1 MFFVSSLEIKLA
13 DGEVY
18 IMSGG
23 KLKKRPPITAAQNT
37 LDKTAI
43 QSKIEALDF
52 SNEMTKNAY
61 LYRLQECKTESELND
76 LIEVIAVGE
85 EQLYFIQNDLFQLL
99 EKYIWRIQ
107 ELHYLSLMRKK
118 SLIEELITCEL
129 QDEMEEL
136 YLKAVVEE
144 EVLKISHEL

>member
-1 MFFVSSLEIKLA
+1 MFFVPSLEIKMA

-18 IMSGG
+18 TMSGG
-23 KLKKRPPITAAQNT
+23 KLKKRPPITAAAKS
-37 LDKTAI
+37 LDKSAV

-61 LYRLQECKTESELND
+61 LYRLNECKTESELKD

-85 EQLYFIQNDLFQLL
+85 EQLYSIQTNLFQLL
-99 EKYIWRIQ
+99 EKYVWRIQ
-107 ELHYLSLMRKK
+107 ELRHLSLMRKK
-118 SLIEELITCEL
+118 SLIEALIACEL

-144 EVLKISHEL
+144 EILKISSEL

>member
-1 MFFVSSLEIKLA
+1 MSLLEIKMA

-18 IMSGG
+18 TMSNG
-23 KLKKRPPITAAQNT
+23 KLKKRAPITAVRDE

-43 QSKIEALDF
+43 QSQIEALDF

-61 LYRLQECKTESELND
+61 LYRLNECKTESELKD
-76 LIEVIAVGE
+76 LIDVIAVGE
-85 EQLYFIQNDLFQLL
+85 EQLYSIQNGLFQLL
-99 EKYIWRIQ
+99 EKYVWRIQ
-107 ELHYLSLMRKK
+107 ELHHLSLMRKK
-118 SLIEELITCEL
+118 SLIEALIECEL

-144 EVLKISHEL
+144 EVLKISSEFE

>member
-1 MFFVSSLEIKLA
+1 MVFVSSLEIKMA

-18 IMSGG
+18 TMSGG
-23 KLKKRPPITAAQNT
+23 KLKKRPPLTAATKT
-37 LDKTAI
+37 LDKSAVQSTI
-43 QSKIEALDF
+43 QALDF

-61 LYRLQECKTESELND
+61 LYRLNECKTESELKE
-76 LIEVIAVGE
+76 LIEVITVGE
-85 EQLYFIQNDLFQLL
+85 EQLYSIQTTLFQLL

-107 ELHYLSLMRKK
+107 ELPYLSLTRKK
-118 SLIEELITCEL
+118 SLIEALIECEL

-144 EVLKISHEL
+144 EILKISSEL

>member
-1 MFFVSSLEIKLA
+1 MPSLEIKMA

-18 IMSGG
+18 TMSGG
-23 KLKKRPPITAAQNT
+23 KLKKRPPITAAAKS
-37 LDKTAI
+37 LDKSAV

-61 LYRLQECKTESELND
+61 LYRLNECKTESELKD

-85 EQLYFIQNDLFQLL
+85 EQLYSIQTNLFQLL
-99 EKYIWRIQ
+99 EKYVWRIQ
-107 ELHYLSLMRKK
+107 ELRHLSLMRKK
-118 SLIEELITCEL
+118 SLIEALIACEL

-144 EVLKISHEL
+144 EILKISSEL

>member
-1 MFFVSSLEIKLA
+1 MFFVPSLEIKMA

-18 IMSGG
+18 TMSDG
-23 KLKKRPPITAAQNT
+23 KLKKRPPITAVAKS
-37 LDKTAI
+37 LDKSAV
-43 QSKIEALDF
+43 QSKIETLDF

-61 LYRLQECKTESELND
+61 LYRLNECKTESELKD

-85 EQLYFIQNDLFQLL
+85 EQLYSIQTNLFQLL
-99 EKYIWRIQ
+99 EKYVWRIQ
-107 ELHYLSLMRKK
+107 ELHHLSLMRKK
-118 SLIEELITCEL
+118 SLIEALIACEL

-144 EVLKISHEL
+144 EILKISSEL

>member
-1 MFFVSSLEIKLA
+1 MPSLEIKMA

-18 IMSGG
+18 TMSGG
-23 KLKKRPPITAAQNT
+23 KLKKRPPITAVAKS
-37 LDKTAI
+37 LDKSAV
-43 QSKIEALDF
+43 QSKIGALDF

-61 LYRLQECKTESELND
+61 LYRLNECKTESELKD

-85 EQLYFIQNDLFQLL
+85 EQLYSIQTNLFQLL
-99 EKYIWRIQ
+99 EKYVWRIQ
-107 ELHYLSLMRKK
+107 ELRHLSLMRKK
-118 SLIEELITCEL
+118 SLIEALIACEL

-144 EVLKISHEL
+144 EILKISSEL